1 MTHYDKTHYVS
12 KTDFNPITWFWP
24 HFEDH
29 FDLKRSKKND
39 KIRNLILMSIYDK
52 NKLEKQKL
60 NERFFFVQKVLPE
73 KSIVQI
79 HGRLMLP
86 DMKASIKST
95 EPRIKIFASV
105 FTDNLTTLEKVYIS
119 YIEVFYK

>member
-1 MTHYDKTHYVS
+1 M
-12 KTDFNPITWFWP
+12 I
-24 HFEDH
+24 
-29 FDLKRSKKND
+29 
-39 KIRNLILMSIYDK
+39 KINAK
-52 NKLEKQKL
+52 NKNSTKD
-60 NERFFFVQKVLPE
+60 FFVQKVLPE

-119 YIEVFYK
+119 YIEVFYKLETFK

>member
-1 MTHYDKTHYVS
+1 MNQFKEVEISDY
-12 KTDFNPITWFWP
+12 N
-24 HFEDH
+24 
-29 FDLKRSKKND
+29 
-39 KIRNLILMSIYDK
+39 
-52 NKLEKQKL
+52 EK
-60 NERFFFVQKVLPE
+60 FYPE
-73 KSIVQI
+73 SSIVQI

-86 DMKASIKST
+86 DMKASIKLS